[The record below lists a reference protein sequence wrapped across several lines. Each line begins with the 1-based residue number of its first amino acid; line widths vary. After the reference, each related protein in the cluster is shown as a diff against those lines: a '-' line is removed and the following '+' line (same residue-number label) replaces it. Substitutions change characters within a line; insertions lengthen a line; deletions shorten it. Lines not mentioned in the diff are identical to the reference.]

1 MSQQSLKD
9 KTIKGTMW
17 SAIETGARY
26 GISFLVGI
34 VLARLLSP
42 DEYGLI
48 GILTIFINFFN
59 VIVDGG
65 FTNAIIR
72 KQGAKDIDYCTVFY
86 INFCVSFLLC
96 IILFLCAPIIAQ
108 YFEREELVSLTRV
121 MSLAVLINGL
131 GIVQKAKLTKA
142 IDFKSQTK
150 ISLSASFISGVVGI
164 AMAATGFGVWALVA
178 QQLTQ
183 LSLNTI
189 LLWLSTKWMPKLQFS
204 LESFR
209 DLWSFGWKL
218 LVSGILDSL
227 STEVTHAVVGKC
239 YSSITLGKYTRAK
252 QFSDIFSGS
261 LTTIIQ
267 RVTYPVLSSIQDDAQ
282 RLKEAYRMV
291 IKVTCLT
298 TFILMMCLA
307 AVARPMILV
316 LIGEQ
321 WEECSNYLQ
330 IICFSAMLF
339 PLHALNLNAI
349 QVMGRSDLTL
359 KIKVLKTL
367 LQIIPITLGIIF
379 NIYWMLIASIFTSL
393 VAYYLNAYYSKP
405 LLNYG
410 INEQVKD
417 ILPSIFIAF
426 CIALPIYALSFISI
440 SPFVLLPIQ
449 ILVGGLW
456 GILLLEM
463 SKLPEYL
470 ELKSILY
477 RR

>member
-1 MSQQSLKD
+1 
-9 KTIKGTMW
+9 MW
-17 SAIETGARY
+17 SAVETGARF

-72 KQGAKDIDYCTVFY
+72 KQGAKDIDYCTLFY
-86 INFCVSFLLC
+86 INFVISALLC
-96 IILFLCAPIIAQ
+96 ITLFLCAPLIAH

-150 ISLSASFISGVVGI
+150 ISLTASFISGVVGI

-189 LLWLSTKWMPKLQFS
+189 LLWISTKWLPKLQFS
-204 LESFR
+204 FESFR

-239 YSSITLGKYTRAK
+239 YSPVTLGKYTRAK

-261 LTTIIQ
+261 LTSIIQ
-267 RVTYPVLSSIQDDAQ
+267 RVTYPVLSAIQDDAQ

-291 IKVTCLT
+291 IKVTCLP

-307 AVARPMILV
+307 AIARPMILV
-316 LIGEQ
+316 LLGEQ
-321 WEECSNYLQ
+321 WEECANYLQ
-330 IICFSAMLF
+330 IICFSAILF

-359 KIKVLKTL
+359 KIKVMKTL

-410 INEQVKD
+410 IVEQVKD
-417 ILPSIFIAF
+417 IMPSILIAF
-426 CIALPIYALSFISI
+426 GISIPVYALSFIPI
-440 SPFVLLPIQ
+440 SSFMLLPIQ
-449 ILVGGLW
+449 VLAGGLW
-456 GILLLEM
+456 GLLLLELT
-463 SKLPEYL
+463 KFPEYL
-470 ELKSILY
+470 ELKSILL

>member
-1 MSQQSLKD
+1 
-9 KTIKGTMW
+9 MW

-108 YFEREELVSLTRV
+108 YFDREELVSLTRV

-150 ISLSASFISGVVGI
+150 ISLTASFISGVVGI
-164 AMAATGFGVWALVA
+164 AMAAIGFGVWALVA

-189 LLWLSTKWMPKLQFS
+189 LLWLSTKWLPKLQFS

-239 YSSITLGKYTRAK
+239 YSPITLGKYTRAK

-261 LTTIIQ
+261 LTSIIQ

-291 IKVTCLT
+291 IKVTCLP

-307 AVARPMILV
+307 AVSRPMILV

-321 WEECSNYLQ
+321 WEECAKYLQ

-367 LQIIPITLGIIF
+367 LQIIPIMLGIIF
-379 NIYWMLIASIFTSL
+379 NIYCMLIASIFTSL

-417 ILPSIFIAF
+417 ILPSI
-426 CIALPIYALSFISI
+426 CISLIINLPIYLLSFLEYSPIFILCLQLIAFILISA
-440 SPFVLLPIQ
+440 
-449 ILVGGLW
+449 
-456 GILLLEM
+456 ILLEK
-463 SKLPEYL
+463 SKLQEYL
-470 ELKSILY
+470 EIKNIVCTKIFLKKK
-477 RR
+477 